1 MMLGMLCTT
10 GLLKKTSC
18 KCMPAL
24 SLLTGDQGGR
34 KRTHETCGRWPW
46 KFAKAQNQRSSTIA
60 RTSGNRP
67 NSTRLYDDLIKAC
80 GPECLSKQMKTLDH
94 TYKHVETS
102 HEHHPEEPV
111 LHCEP
116 KQQYQSHHRHITRI
130 HVCQN
135 SRVRTLDTT
144 SFIPNNVPRNIV
156 DVTVVTQAELACSS
170 PRQNEKGDTVI
181 EKTFKPF

>member
-1 MMLGMLCTT
+1 MVALLWFSCCGSITAARKPRSGLVRHQHCAKKKKCSLHMMLGMLCTT

-116 KQQYQSHHRHITRI
+116 KQQYQAHHRLSHEYMFVRTFESGHITRI
-130 HVCQN
+130 HVCHN
-135 SRVRTLDTT
+135 
-144 SFIPNNVPRNIV
+144 
-156 DVTVVTQAELACSS
+156 
-170 PRQNEKGDTVI
+170 
-181 EKTFKPF
+181 

>member
-18 KCMPAL
+18 KCMPGL

-102 HEHHPEEPV
+102 HEHHPRRASVALRAETAVSSTP
-111 LHCEP
+111 
-116 KQQYQSHHRHITRI
+116 QTITRI

-135 SRVRTLDTT
+135 IRVRTYHTNTCL
-144 SFIPNNVPRNIV
+144 S
-156 DVTVVTQAELACSS
+156 QLASS
-170 PRQNEKGDTVI
+170 QI
-181 EKTFKPF
+181 MSH